1 MPKYLVETIDFFRM
15 RYVIECESAEHAK
28 DVVTMKEAEEFSQL
42 HLNETITSTR
52 VIDDAE
58 YLRLFDEDNAYLK
71 DWSEEQKFNYVHEVN
86 YDTAKPDMKE
96 LDPDLR
102 DWEYDGCGVKVW
114 KGTMDLYDVE
124 NNGTGIQV

>member
-1 MPKYLVETIDFFRM
+1 MPKYLVETVDFFRM

-28 DVVTMKEAEEFSQL
+28 DVVTMREAEEFSQL
-42 HLNETITSTR
+42 HLDETITSTR

-71 DWSEEQKFNYVHEVN
+71 DWSEEQKFQYVHEVV
-86 YDTAKPDMKE
+86 YDIPKPDMKE